1 MFSKIDPIIKQI
13 IQNIKDAPNLWEF
26 DGSYYSNKTHRIV
39 IDTVSDRKKFYYLAI
54 RNKCIFSSNGSLNN
68 KSQNA
73 LMNIIHKT
81 EKEKIKLDYNKLI
94 NSIPTKETHPEE
106 FI

>member
-1 MFSKIDPIIKQI
+1 MFSRIDPIIKQV

-26 DGSYYSNKTHRIV
+26 DGFYYSNKTHRIA
-39 IDTVSDRKKFYYLAI
+39 IDTVSDRKKFYCLLI
-54 RNKCIFSSNGSLNN
+54 RNKVIFSSNSSLNN

-73 LMNIIHKT
+73 LMSIIHKT
-81 EKEKIKLDYNKLI
+81 EKEKTKLNYNKLI

>member
-1 MFSKIDPIIKQI
+1 MFSEIDPIIKQI
-13 IQNIKDAPNLWEF
+13 IQNIKDASNLWEF
-26 DGSYYSNKTHRIV
+26 DGSCYSNKTHKIN
-39 IDTVSDRKKFYYLAI
+39 IDTINDRKKFYYLAI
-54 RNKCIFSSNGSLNN
+54 RNKVIFSGSNSLNN

-81 EKEKIKLDYNKLI
+81 EKEKTKLDYNKLI